1 MAGALI
7 DPLPVLYHSSS
18 SPLYEGAVKEWGAE
32 AVPFRL
38 EVGARRM
45 RVCWTAA
52 MRLFPAIQQ
61 TSNVPESGRFRLRSW
76 RQRCEPDPS
85 GSSIFI
91 AFPIGA
97 WFE

>member
-32 AVPFRL
+32 AVPFKL

-61 TSNVPESGRFRLRSW
+61 TFKRSRKW
-76 RQRCEPDPS
+76 S
-85 GSSIFI
+85 FSS
-91 AFPIGA
+91 AFMA
-97 WFE
+97 AEM